1 MPNSKTSKP
10 NLVPSKLSLTPRS
23 WAALVAVIVCLAGAG
38 YLGAKQ
44 LSGFAAT
51 APTEIIC
58 SHGTANGV
66 VCLNRY
72 RGETGANVAVVG
84 YWNSYDLN
92 ERFQFQ
98 SLPGLCGGHVTTN
111 CPFTVGTGLNNR
123 YLGDD
128 VVQIRDYGTGLCV
141 GNDVFD
147 ASKTAEEACNN
158 TSTGSGGGNGT
169 VFIHNTAGHGGTPD
183 YTESRYWS
191 NYYKSPAWLCSANG
205 YPNDPRPLLTNSRT
219 DFGGDCQWHYVSK

>member
-1 MPNSKTSKP
+1 MTIKRMALRIAISTMPNSKTSKP

-98 SLPGLCGGHVTTN
+98 SLPGLCGGHCFV
-111 CPFTVGTGLNNR
+111 
-123 YLGDD
+123 
-128 VVQIRDYGTGLCV
+128 
-141 GNDVFD
+141 DVFHD
-147 ASKTAEEACNN
+147 LEVVKEYRQGGSHRQTLGVKKRIFKQFELQYRKCLSLPQTIGRAQSVRAWCNP
-158 TSTGSGGGNGT
+158 G
-169 VFIHNTAGHGGTPD
+169 IR
-183 YTESRYWS
+183 EYWCR
-191 NYYKSPAWLCSANG
+191 W
-205 YPNDPRPLLTNSRT
+205 
-219 DFGGDCQWHYVSK
+219 W